1 MLPARFREGVLP
13 RRYGLPLAQPSIVL
27 IPMFPRVTGFK
38 IENLWKHGSRGA
50 VRCTAR
56 LSRRL
61 SADERERIERL
72 ANTFVERSEVVHE
85 CGPDE
90 VEEWHTNLVDALAGA
105 ATGALRRVAVGERCS
120 RRSQQRAPNA
130 PPRQPDP
137 AA

>member
-1 MLPARFREGVLP
+1 
-13 RRYGLPLAQPSIVL
+13 
-27 IPMFPRVTGFK
+27 MFPRVTGFK
-38 IENLWKHGSRGA
+38 IENFWRRGSRGA

-61 SADERERIERL
+61 SADESQRIERL

-90 VEEWHTNLVDALAGA
+90 VEEWHTKLVDALAGA
-105 ATGALRRVAVGERCS
+105 ATGAPRRVALGERRS
-120 RRSQQRAPNA
+120 RRSQQRASNA
-130 PPRQPDP
+130 PPQPDP